1 MFNFSLRRPGWS
13 KAAAQAGLDLAIL
26 LPQPGLSA
34 YFLLTKT
41 KMKVL
46 KNKKRSNKCKVVCR
60 HTKPAPASC
69 STQLRPG
76 SVGSSA
82 TLEVARD

>member
-26 LPQPGLSA
+26 LPQSGLGA

-41 KMKVL
+41 KMKVK
-46 KNKKRSNKCKVVCR
+46 KNKKRSKCKVFVD
-60 HTKPAPASC
+60 TQSLLLPLAPHS
-69 STQLRPG
+69 
-76 SVGSSA
+76 
-82 TLEVARD
+82 